1 MASQPDSTE
10 KAARDARRAALFRE
24 TIPEQIERWALGTVW
39 ALHPKRIGNLPGLA
53 RLWASDLIRPGEGL
67 PDPEHTVNRAG
78 IAGIA
83 HDISVPTLLRA
94 YRGGLFPLAHF
105 GPLKW
110 YSPDERCVLFFNE
123 LHIAKSLRRLMRKG
137 GYTVTFDRDFE
148 GVIKAC
154 AGRREGKWHVTW
166 ITPRIMNAFAALF
179 DAWHVHSF
187 EVWNAD
193 GKLVGGGYGVAI
205 GRAFFTESQ
214 FSHESNTSKI
224 GFTVLNWHLA
234 HWGYS
239 FNDGKWNTPTIN
251 GMGFRTIPRP
261 DFRLRLTAAAHG
273 EGKSP
278 PWQVETDLKTVADW
292 QPGQVTP
299 KPAEARNSAA

>member
-10 KAARDARRAALFRE
+10 KAARDERRAALFRE
-24 TIPEQIERWALGTVW
+24 TVPERIERCALGTAW
-39 ALHPKRIGNLPGLA
+39 AMHPKRIGNLPSLA
-53 RLWASDLIRPGEGL
+53 RLWATDLVRPEDGL
-67 PDPEHTVNRAG
+67 PDPERTINRAG

-94 YRGGLFPLAHF
+94 YRSGLFALAHF

-123 LHIAKSLRRLMRKG
+123 FHIAKSLRRLMRKG
-137 GYTVTFDRDFE
+137 QYTVTFDRDFE

-166 ITPRIMNAFAALF
+166 ITPRIMNAFAALL
-179 DAWHVHSF
+179 DAGHVHSF
-187 EVWNAD
+187 EVWN
-193 GKLVGGGYGVAI
+193 GSGTLVGGGYGVAI

-234 HWGYS
+234 KWGYS
-239 FNDGKWNTPTIN
+239 FNDGKWSTPTITE
-251 GMGFRTIPRP
+251 MGFRMIPRA
-261 DFRLRLTAAAHG
+261 DFRLRLAAAAYG
-273 EGKSP
+273 EGKAG

-292 QPGQVTP
+292 QPGQPDAAPV
-299 KPAEARNSAA
+299 ARSSVA